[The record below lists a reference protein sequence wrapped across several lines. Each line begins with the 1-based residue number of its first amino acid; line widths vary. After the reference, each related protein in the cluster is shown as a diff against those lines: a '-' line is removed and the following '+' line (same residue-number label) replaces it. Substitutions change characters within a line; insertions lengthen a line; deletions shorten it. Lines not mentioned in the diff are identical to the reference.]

1 MVNRNREN
9 ENVASLPTAP
19 AKPLHVFE
27 AKDRPQPRV
36 DLGLGDGMT
45 VGVGCLAA
53 DPVYDASF
61 TVLSHNLIRGAAG
74 ACLLNAE
81 LAVQ

>member
-1 MVNRNREN
+1 MAWSSDE
-9 ENVASLPTAP
+9 VAALPTSP
-19 AKPLHVFE
+19 ARPLSVFE

-53 DPVYDASF
+53 DPMYDASF